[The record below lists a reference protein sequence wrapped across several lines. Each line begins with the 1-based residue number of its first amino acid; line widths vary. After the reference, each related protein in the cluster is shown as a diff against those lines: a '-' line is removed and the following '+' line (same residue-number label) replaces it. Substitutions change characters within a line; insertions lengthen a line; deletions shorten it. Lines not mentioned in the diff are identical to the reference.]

1 MKNLRGFTLIEL
13 MIAVVILG
21 ILAAIALPAYQ
32 DYVERAAC
40 EDGKALLSRAANQLE
55 RQRAQNNGTY
65 VGASLSSATSEK
77 FSVAVS
83 DLTVNSY
90 TLTATATGGVLSG
103 DLTVTATG
111 VRGGSLQGTCNF

>member
-13 MIAVVILG
+13 MMAVAILG

-40 EDGKALLSRAANQLE
+40 EDGKALISRAANQME

-65 VGASLSSATSEK
+65 VGASLGSMAGEK
-77 FSVAVS
+77 FSVAAS
-83 DLTVNSY
+83 GLTVNGY
-90 TLTATATGGVLSG
+90 TLTATATSVLSG
-103 DLTVTATG
+103 TLTLNAAG
-111 VRGGSLQGTCNF
+111 VRGGSLAGTCKF

>member
-21 ILAAIALPAYQ
+21 ILLAIAIPAYQ

-55 RQRAQNNGTY
+55 RQRAQNNGSY
-65 VGASLSSATSEK
+65 VGASVSSATSEK

-83 DLTVNSY
+83 NLSVNNY
-90 TLTATATGGVLSG
+90 TLTATATGVLSG
-103 DLTVTATG
+103 DLTVTAAG
-111 VRGGSLQGTCNF
+111 VRGGSLRGTCNF